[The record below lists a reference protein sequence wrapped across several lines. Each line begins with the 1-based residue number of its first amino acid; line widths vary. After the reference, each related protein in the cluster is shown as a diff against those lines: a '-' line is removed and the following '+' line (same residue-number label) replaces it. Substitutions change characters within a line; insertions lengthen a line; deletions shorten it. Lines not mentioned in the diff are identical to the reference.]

1 MVRVPLVLCV
11 SETRCDLYI
20 KSYRE
25 SYFAGVLD
33 NSCELYVEGG
43 VQVLN
48 GKRCLQCLPFVRF
61 RVLGQLGA
69 RALSVHVRV
78 FADYLVYELSKSVGG
93 KHVNK
98 VCLYLFS
105 FQIRDVLDVF
115 AYEVIREAHRDHGIK
130 LKKKKRKR
138 FMLC

>member
-1 MVRVPLVLCV
+1 MQ
-11 SETRCDLYI
+11 I
-20 KSYRE
+20 
-25 SYFAGVLD
+25 
-33 NSCELYVEGG
+33 
-43 VQVLN
+43 LN
-48 GKRCLQCLPFVRF
+48 GKRCLQCLLFARF

-69 RALSVHVRV
+69 RALSAHVRV

-130 LKKKKRKR
+130 
-138 FMLC
+138 